1 MPDQGQGLFDIM
13 DSALKRQREGM
24 GGASAPSP
32 EPSSLAES
40 SVAPPAG
47 KSSSG
52 SQAIV
57 TFESE
62 EVVIVPTNSSRVTQS
77 PVPVPAPANSV
88 QPLQTAL
95 PAKDDGA
102 FETAVTVRTEPIVPQ
117 APVASSSAQVGGN
130 PSQIQQ
136 PPVPPSEARKP
147 ITGYT
152 ERLSRVPDSV
162 RTIPSAGS
170 LSPGEVLRGT
180 VFASARSSEISD
192 RQDQEAV
199 APSQQ
204 LAPVQPVAPANQQ
217 QFRSG
222 PVAPVSGMQRPV
234 GNRSGVPG
242 INTVRKVSA
251 VQSQVNSVSSVSSSI
266 SGGSESVSGISGP
279 ISGVQGAAGSGRAVV
294 TPNPSLKGFVVSVE
308 MAITAALVML
318 LLLLA
323 SFIIGYGV
331 KGSAGPGSASNT
343 NGVEDRISRGLPP
356 DAGDS
361 IKDAS
366 PDSIKA
372 LKGVGRHPVTG
383 GSGNTQKTS
392 PPVPK
397 NGEVYAVEIVRQPSD
412 ASATKSLKHYKKRG
426 ASDLWVMKIKNLYAV
441 YSGHY
446 GSYEEARQAKSRLVA
461 LGIARS
467 TQMSVQKFK
476 SRSR

>member
-1 MPDQGQGLFDIM
+1 MPDQGQGLFEIM

-32 EPSSLAES
+32 EPATPADSP
-40 SVAPPAG
+40 VAPLAG

-57 TFESE
+57 TIESE
-62 EVVIVPTNSSRVTQS
+62 EVVVVPTNASRVTQS
-77 PVPVPAPANSV
+77 PVPVPAPSNAV
-88 QPLQTAL
+88 QPLQTAI
-95 PAKDDGA
+95 PAKEDGV

-117 APVASSSAQVGGN
+117 TPVASSPAQIGGN
-130 PSQIQQ
+130 PSQVHQ
-136 PPVPPSEARKP
+136 PAVPPSEARKP

-162 RTIPSAGS
+162 RTIPPAGS

-180 VFASARSSEISD
+180 VFASARSSEVSD
-192 RQDQEAV
+192 RQEPLQ
-199 APSQQ
+199 PI
-204 LAPVQPVAPANQQ
+204 APVQPAAPQAAPAKQQ

-234 GNRSGVPG
+234 GNVSGVPG
-242 INTVRKVSA
+242 INTVRNVSA
-251 VQSQVNSVSSVSSSI
+251 VPSQVNAVSSVSSSI

-308 MAITAALVML
+308 MAITAALVVL

-323 SFIIGYGV
+323 SFTIGYWV
-331 KGSAGPGSASNT
+331 KGSAGPGSGSST
-343 NGVEDRISRGLPP
+343 NGVEDRIARGLP
-356 DAGDS
+356 AGSGDS

-366 PDSIKA
+366 PDSIKP

-383 GSGNTQKTS
+383 GPGNTGKTS
-392 PPVPK
+392 SPVPK
-397 NGEVYAVEIVRQPSD
+397 NGDVYAVEIVRQPSK
-412 ASATKSLKHYKKRG
+412 AAANKSLKHYKNRG
-426 ASDLWVMKIKNLYAV
+426 ASGLWVGKVKNLYAV
-441 YSGHY
+441 YSGKY
-446 GSYEEARQAKSRLVA
+446 RSYEEARQAKSRLVA

-476 SRSR
+476 SR